1 MVNPAGKQ
9 GITVN
14 QRLLTLGI
22 AAFIG
27 MGSVIGVGWY
37 EQSLAQ
43 RSLDTA
49 SKVRELASKADTLH
63 SASLELALAAMDT
76 IIDRDE
82 GVVHPERLQKMKET
96 AALLQAS
103 SKDVSELAAAINMPE
118 LAKNYTKLAG
128 DMGRQVGVE
137 LPQLVVNR
145 APEEDFSKIDDVI
158 DESGDKLTEM
168 VGQLSDEGKKLAD
181 LKIQEAENKA
191 SESFLIQLLC
201 GSLAMALVG
210 LLQFTQGN
218 AIRRALSGIASSMR
232 RIADGDCD
240 TPVQGTEGR
249 DELASMARSTERFR
263 LASLEKMRLE
273 QQSAI
278 DRDRMEVEGRERL
291 ASQQADSDAIRFA
304 TQSLAEGL
312 TRLRDGDL
320 SVELTQPFRS
330 DLEPIRADFN
340 RLTEQLRTVMQEI
353 NQSSSSIQANSQ
365 QMRSAADDLAKRT
378 EQQAASLE
386 ETSAALEQITRT
398 VRTAT
403 ERAEGA
409 SKMVSNAKDFA
420 ESSSQVV
427 NDAMAAM
434 ERIEQATGE
443 IGKIINV
450 VDEIAFQTNLLALNA
465 GVEAARAGE
474 AGKGFAVVAQEVR
487 ELAGRAAGAAKDI
500 KALVTRSSTE
510 VHTGVE
516 LVRATGDALHRIGD
530 DVLRIND
537 DVSAIVTSAREQFTG
552 LSEINSAIGQMDQTT
567 QQNAAMVEE
576 TNASSHTL
584 ASDAETLSRLMRQF
598 RVEGSRPASMQARDA
613 APIHRSSPAR
623 SLMNRVAS
631 AITTSSSAA
640 RAIASDTREKW
651 EEF

>member
-1 MVNPAGKQ
+1 M
-9 GITVN
+9 TVN
-14 QRLLTLGI
+14 QRLLTLGVT
-22 AAFIG
+22 AFLG
-27 MGSVIGVGWY
+27 MGAIIGVGWF

-43 RSLDTA
+43 RSLDEAAT
-49 SKVRELASKADTLH
+49 VRQFASKADSLH
-63 SASLELALAAMDT
+63 SASLELTLAAMDT
-76 IIDRDE
+76 IIDKDE
-82 GVVHPERLQKMKET
+82 GAVQPERVQKIKEST
-96 AALLQAS
+96 TLLRAS
-103 SKDVSELAAAINMPE
+103 SQEVAALAAAINKPE
-118 LAKNYTKLAG
+118 LAQSYSKLAG
-128 DMGRQVGVE
+128 ELSQQVETE
-137 LPQLVVNR
+137 LPRLVASR
-145 APEEDFSKIDDVI
+145 ASVEEFAKVDDVI
-158 DESGDKLTEM
+158 DSSGDELTELLA
-168 VGQLSDEGKKLAD
+168 VLSAEGKSLAD
-181 LKIQEAENKA
+181 AKTQAAQDKTE
-191 SESFLIQLLC
+191 ESVLFQFLC
-201 GSLAMALVG
+201 GGLAMMLVG
-210 LLQFTQGN
+210 ALQYTQGG
-218 AIRRALSGIASSMR
+218 AIRRALSGIASSMQ
-232 RIADGDCD
+232 RIADGDCE
-240 TPVQGTEGR
+240 TPVAGTDGR

-263 LASLEKMRLE
+263 LAALEKLRLE
-273 QQSAI
+273 QQSAE
-278 DRDRMEVEGRERL
+278 DRQRMELASRERL
-291 ASQQADSDAIRFA
+291 ASQEADSESIRFA
-304 TQSLAEGL
+304 TQALAEGL

-320 SVELTQPFRS
+320 SVELKQPFRA

-340 RLTEQLRTVMQEI
+340 RLTEQLRAVMQEI

-420 ESSSQVV
+420 ESSSHVV

-510 VHTGVE
+510 VQTGVE

-584 ASDAETLSRLMRQF
+584 AADAETLSRLMRQF
-598 RVEGSRPASMQARDA
+598 RVEGSRPVAVQAKDA
-613 APIHRSSPAR
+613 PPVHRPSPAR
-623 SLMNRVAS
+623 NLMNRVAS
-631 AITTSSSAA
+631 AITSSAA
-640 RAIASDTREKW
+640 ARVIASDTKEKW